1 MLLCLAEL
9 SRFQIWSRQYNL
21 SMMNPSPAQEG
32 RNGVE
37 TSISKLERTV
47 SDMMVLLRNRPLPTN
62 PPTALPAAS
71 MESAVQYR
79 TSPLHEPRLTLTE
92 VFKGE
97 PSQCIAFLTQCEI
110 HVELQPSFPTK
121 RSKVACQFIADL
133 LLF

>member
-32 RNGVE
+32 RTDVE
-37 TSISKLERTV
+37 ISISKLERTV

-62 PPTALPAAS
+62 PPTAPPAAS

-79 TSPLHEPRLTLTE
+79 TSPLHEPRLTLPE

-97 PSQCIAFLTQCEI
+97 PSQWVHSLTAFLTQCEI

-121 RSKVACQFIADL
+121 RSKVACHFIA
-133 LLF
+133 F